1 MLYSHYILNVHKNL
15 AAIFINLKEN
25 VMSELSEKPDDLVF
39 AEHTNMNDLCNHDM
53 QSATERPT
61 LVVDT
66 SASRSLS
73 FLSGLLL
80 IIAMIMF
87 VAGIIL
93 ISEDKQQL
101 TFWGLVLIGGTIL
114 PLICRIFVKSKISIT
129 KSFEYYNAQVE
140 DKFNIKRE

>member
-1 MLYSHYILNVHKNL
+1 
-15 AAIFINLKEN
+15 
-25 VMSELSEKPDDLVF
+25 MSELSEKPDDLVF
-39 AEHTNMNDLCNHDM
+39 AEHTNLNDLCNHDM

-80 IIAMIMF
+80 IIALIMF